1 MGFKPLNLVGVPDL
15 PQWRMGRSLC
25 TARSPWVCRP
35 WNFANGPE
43 PPPSSH
49 GCGRTASDEEL
60 VQPDWV
66 TQTANSRA
74 TRSGFRQKGDHRTVS
89 LEALLETLL
98 EIRRSRTS
106 IAAAATGAGV
116 DLEGFAIQEHRMFEM
131 TKKAKHK
138 SKKSKEERERD
149 KDDRMTPRDDD
160 RDRTLPEDQKHE
172 E

>member
-1 MGFKPLNLVGVPDL
+1 MKPNC
-15 PQWRMGRSLC
+15 WRLQ
-25 TARSPWVCRP
+25 SPWFCR
-35 WNFANGPE
+35 FALVLTTAMLAALARILRLLARTLLTALLATLMRLSALGLSAME
-43 PPPSSH
+43 LCQRTGISPPSSH

-116 DLEGFAIQEHRMFEM
+116 DLEGLQY
-131 TKKAKHK
+131 K
-138 SKKSKEERERD
+138 SIGCSR
-149 KDDRMTPRDDD
+149 
-160 RDRTLPEDQKHE
+160 
-172 E
+172 